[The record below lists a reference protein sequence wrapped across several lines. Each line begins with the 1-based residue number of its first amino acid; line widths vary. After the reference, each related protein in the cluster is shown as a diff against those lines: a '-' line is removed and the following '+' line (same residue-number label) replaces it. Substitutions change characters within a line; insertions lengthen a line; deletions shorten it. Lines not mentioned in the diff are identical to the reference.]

1 MNKGKN
7 ILIVLRNINIED
19 IKGELIYIKKYSNI
33 NYTNIDENTDLNKL
47 YIRTIDKVKFDKKEI
62 LSLYILSGDWDIVNK
77 DFEDNFLSI
86 FDESMMIN
94 NSKEKNLKN
103 KFTYYVLLDINRYDS
118 EDIFYKRVSEFIIE
132 FYNKNN
138 ED

>member
-62 LSLYILSGDWDIVNK
+62 LSLYILSGDWSIVNK
-77 DFEDNFLSI
+77 DFEENFLSI

>member
-94 NSKEKNLKN
+94 NSKEKNVKN